1 MISTV
6 GMVVT
11 IVIIIAAA
19 IGGVWYWTKIKEDKS
34 SEPPKDNRHAE
45 IQEPILRNDDA
56 LPKPISHIKIPS
68 EEPKEEDAPAAEP
81 PLETAEEEKKEES
94 EVSALPAE
102 QSEPSD
108 NYLEQPQPEELSES
122 GLFKH
127 DPFLMELVRI
137 NFRKPVTGSQLT
149 PFVRSALDEIA
160 PHGLLRVLALES
172 NSQRWFKPDAIGMF
186 EAVAFYVQLASSHA
200 SFNDVSLNQL
210 NGQIFQRME
219 MHLDGSCEIQDVQ
232 ELVNRTQYLNALIK
246 QFGVQIT
253 LLLRPIEKVSIDTFE
268 REATLLGFK
277 RRSSKHYEKIGELV
291 TDKEGRRLGNRKGTI
306 EIRWIDD
313 SNITISLNVPL
324 IAPEKDPLRLFMTAV
339 NAFAAVFDA
348 EIVGS
353 NGKVIDGATISLLKQ
368 ELDRFYKEMRAKDVE
383 PGSLRAHRLLD

>member
-68 EEPKEEDAPAAEP
+68 EEPKEEDAPSAEP
-81 PLETAEEEKKEES
+81 PLEAAEEEKKEET
-94 EVSALPAE
+94 EVSELPAE

-137 NFRKPVTGSQLT
+137 NFRKPVT
-149 PFVRSALDEIA
+149 A
-160 PHGLLRVLALES
+160 
-172 NSQRWFKPDAIGMF
+172 
-186 EAVAFYVQLASSHA
+186 AS
-200 SFNDVSLNQL
+200 
-210 NGQIFQRME
+210 
-219 MHLDGSCEIQDVQ
+219 
-232 ELVNRTQYLNALIK
+232 
-246 QFGVQIT
+246 
-253 LLLRPIEKVSIDTFE
+253 
-268 REATLLGFK
+268 
-277 RRSSKHYEKIGELV
+277 
-291 TDKEGRRLGNRKGTI
+291 
-306 EIRWIDD
+306 
-313 SNITISLNVPL
+313 
-324 IAPEKDPLRLFMTAV
+324 
-339 NAFAAVFDA
+339 
-348 EIVGS
+348 
-353 NGKVIDGATISLLKQ
+353 
-368 ELDRFYKEMRAKDVE
+368 
-383 PGSLRAHRLLD
+383 